1 MRSWLGLHAM
11 MATSAAL
18 SGSGRPN
25 KSKVYYFKNKTL
37 QTFKF
42 TISIEPVQATTGT
55 ASEQASS
62 EKARASKPEYE
73 QGKFWYNVYGHVRI
87 PVQGATRLSQSCQP
101 DLVTLDQRLVE
112 AASDSSPPPYCQG
125 SGLNI
130 ELMQQGWGSLSW
142 LCPGLL
148 IWKLGTKP

>member
-1 MRSWLGLHAM
+1 MT
-11 MATSAAL
+11 TSAAL

-25 KSKVYYFKNKTL
+25 KSKLYYLKNKTL

-87 PVQGATRLSQSCQP
+87 PVQGATCLSQDTSCQP
-101 DLVTLDQRLVE
+101 DLVTFKLDQRLVE
-112 AASDSSPPPYCQG
+112 AAQTA
-125 SGLNI
+125 LRF
-130 ELMQQGWGSLSW
+130 L
-142 LCPGLL
+142 
-148 IWKLGTKP
+148 TVRAVA